1 MVNTTELGGAF
12 PADEAISRIAAMIN
26 RLDVLSDP
34 YQRNAALLLG
44 IGTTIRTLAKEESA
58 L

>member
-1 MVNTTELGGAF
+1 
-12 PADEAISRIAAMIN
+12 MIN